1 MSIVLAILALGIL
14 IVLHELGHFLVARWC
29 GMKVYE
35 FAVGFGPRLFYFKH
49 GETEYSLRIIF
60 LGGYVRVA
68 GMHPAEEDAQDPRS
82 FLQSSPGKRF
92 AMIFAGP
99 LANYITAFFVFL
111 VLFGIWGIRDNSS
124 TLQATKAKA
133 AVSVFQPGDQVLSVN
148 GKAIRQKPAVSPLA
162 QLSAAFQKRK
172 KESISLNIL
181 RQGRRYTVV
190 IPRKTKGEKGTLGLR
205 IESWEQVSI
214 KSLHSK
220 SRGVKLGLEAG
231 DIIRK
236 MNGKPLKNAA
246 DLRMELAKRKR
257 RTVTLSVERRGKLVP
272 IKIPID
278 PVASKVSL
286 GVQWDAEAT
295 LRVTQVKPGSLS
307 QAYGLQNGDML
318 VGLNK
323 KPLQTQLGQT
333 VTQQMNTL
341 LANCGKQKKPLKV
354 RIRRAG
360 QEKTLTLTPNK
371 KGTCGGAGMYWQ
383 STGWVMV
390 MRVLPKS
397 TAAKIGLKGG
407 DRLLAIDNQPLVRLE
422 GSPFGSIAPLHYLLQ
437 ARTYRSVE
445 LLVERNGK
453 RITKT
458 APMATVDKKGK
469 INYLLGFQP
478 QIDYPRKTVGVVGM
492 MQKAGFETWMWN
504 VRIWNGLARIFSGRE
519 KANLT
524 GPVGIVRI
532 AQSSVQQG
540 AKYFLFFLAI
550 ISIHL
555 AFFNLLP
562 IPALD
567 GGRLMFLFS
576 QQLIRLFGGKEEWAI
591 RAEMVAN
598 LIGFLLL
605 FGLLIFITFKD
616 IQKLF

>member
-1 MSIVLAILALGIL
+1 MSILLAILALGIL

-49 GETEYSLRIIF
+49 GETEYSLRLIF

-111 VLFGIWGIRDNSS
+111 VLFGIWGIRDNSA
-124 TLQATKAKA
+124 TLQKPASQA
-133 AVSVFQPGDQVLSVN
+133 AVSMFQPGDQILSVN
-148 GKAIRQKPAVSPLA
+148 GKPIRQKPAVYPLS
-162 QLSAAFQKRK
+162 QIRVAFQKRD
-172 KESISLNIL
+172 KESIGLKLL
-181 RQGRRYTVV
+181 RNGRHYNVT
-190 IPRKTKGEKGTLGLR
+190 IPRKSKEEKGTLGLR
-205 IESWEQVSI
+205 IESWQQVSV

-220 SRGVKLGLEAG
+220 SRAVTLGLEAG
-231 DIIRK
+231 DMIRK
-236 MNGKPLKNAA
+236 LNGKPLKSVA
-246 DLRMELAKRKR
+246 DLRAELAKRKR
-257 RTVTLSVERRGKLVP
+257 RIVTLTVERRGKNAE

-278 PVASKVSL
+278 PVARTTSL
-286 GVQWDAEAT
+286 GVQWDAESV
-295 LRVTQVKPGSLS
+295 LRVTDVKPGSLS
-307 QAYGLQNGDML
+307 QAYGLQKGDMI

-323 KPLQTQLGQT
+323 KSLRTQPGET

-341 LANCGKQKKPLKV
+341 LAECGKQKKPLVVK
-354 RIRRAG
+354 IRRAG
-360 QEKTLTLTPNK
+360 KEKTLTLSPDK
-371 KGTCGGAGMYWQ
+371 KGSCGGGLTWQ
-383 STGWVMV
+383 PTGWVMV
-390 MRVLPKS
+390 MRVLPNT
-397 TAAKIGLKGG
+397 TAKKIGLKSG
-407 DRLLAIDNQPLVRLE
+407 DRLLAIDGQPLVQLE
-422 GSPFGSIAPLHYLLQ
+422 GSPFGSIAPLHGLLQ

-445 LLVERNGK
+445 LLIERDGK

-458 APMATVDKKGK
+458 APMAEINKKGK
-469 INYLLGFQP
+469 VNYLLGFQP
-478 QIDYPRKTVGVVGM
+478 QIDYPRKTVGVAGM
-492 MQKAGFETWMWN
+492 MQKALWETWMWN
-504 VRIWNGLARIFSGRE
+504 VRIWEGLSRIFSGRE